1 MSDMDGRPDLRSK
14 SVVRRYPERSPY
26 AFTDAKLKRW
36 TKEGRGAGEGASYR
50 PWLEC
55 RNVRSRGRK
64 HRLPGMLHDRVM
76 HLMSDL
82 ERNAVLFFERDPRVL
97 DLREQYPLDREI
109 TRAIAREL
117 GTRHPRDPATGT
129 DIVMTTDLLVTFN
142 NGRGSRSTRAFSVKP
157 AGELLDHRIVIKQE
171 MERRYWER
179 LGIVWRPLL
188 DTTLRRREYFNAV
201 LWAREWFRFPTK
213 DASVLASWARRCAS
227 VEAEL
232 MDAVG
237 TLGDVVR
244 SLSAG
249 PDMNAGE
256 VLSSL
261 RHLVATG
268 RVRYDFAL
276 GVPTLD
282 AEVSAF
288 IVSEAGLRKAA

>member
-1 MSDMDGRPDLRSK
+1 MDGPAGSP
-14 SVVRRYPERSPY
+14 SGGAVRRYPERSPY
-26 AFTDAKLKRW
+26 AFTEAKLKRW
-36 TKEGRGAGEGASYR
+36 TKEGRGTGEGVSYR

-64 HRLPGMLHDRVM
+64 HRLPGVLHARVM

-97 DLREQYPLDREI
+97 DIREQFPLDREI
-109 TRAIAREL
+109 TRAIAREM
-117 GTRHPRDPATGT
+117 GVRHPRDPATGT
-129 DIVMTTDLLVTFN
+129 DIVMTTDLLVSFD
-142 NGRGSRSTRAFSVKP
+142 NGSASRSTRAFSIKP
-157 AGELLDHRIVIKQE
+157 AGELLDHRVVIKQE
-171 MERRYWER
+171 IERRYWER

-201 LWAREWFRFPTK
+201 LWAREWFKFPTN
-213 DASVLASWARRCAS
+213 DASVLASWARRCAV

-232 MDAVG
+232 MGTVG
-237 TLGDVVR
+237 TLGDIVR
-244 SLSAG
+244 ALSSG

-261 RHLVATG
+261 RHLVANG
-268 RVRYDFAL
+268 RIQYDFAL

-282 AEVSAF
+282 TEVAAF
-288 IVSEAGLRKAA
+288 LVLEDRLRVAA